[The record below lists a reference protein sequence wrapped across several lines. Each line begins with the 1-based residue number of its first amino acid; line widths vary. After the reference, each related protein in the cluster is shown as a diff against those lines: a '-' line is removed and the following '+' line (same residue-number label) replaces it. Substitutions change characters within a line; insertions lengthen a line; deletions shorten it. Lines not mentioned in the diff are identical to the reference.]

1 VRPSGSIAYHGP
13 VSSPTPR
20 KSAAGTTTTAAY
32 DLVAEVAA
40 IRRELEA
47 AGEHAAGRALE
58 DALTGS
64 VVPGEF
70 LSETRAQLRR
80 LRRNP
85 AAANPVLRA
94 RIDAAVA
101 QLDAALG
108 GRWRA

>member
-1 VRPSGSIAYHGP
+1 MAEP
-13 VSSPTPR
+13 
-20 KSAAGTTTTAAY
+20 Y

-40 IRRELEA
+40 IRCELEA
-47 AGEHAAGRALE
+47 AGEHEAGRALH

-70 LSETRAQLRR
+70 LNETRAQLRR

-85 AAANPVLRA
+85 AAARPGLRA

>member
-1 VRPSGSIAYHGP
+1 MAE
-13 VSSPTPR
+13 
-20 KSAAGTTTTAAY
+20 AF

-47 AGEHAAGRALE
+47 AGEPDAGRALE

-70 LSETRAQLRR
+70 LNATRDQLRR
-80 LRRNP
+80 LRRNR
-85 AAANPVLRA
+85 AAANPGLRA